1 MRFSASRQHIFSGCP
16 VSGLCTASSSPFPQ
30 QQWAVSPVVT
40 SVVSWPQSSPGAHC
54 CHSWTE
60 ERPPPPPPPSRRTSA
75 VYRLASVQISSLA
88 AQQCPGPAHPATV
101 CNCLTVLQ
109 HQASRAAVR
118 CRDKQSAILHI
129 FCNIQDKIR

>member
-1 MRFSASRQHIFSGCP
+1 MRRYPIMFIRKLPIIYKKRAFFLKLSNILINNKHNIDLRFSASRQHIFSGCP

-60 ERPPPPPPPSRRTSA
+60 ERA
-75 VYRLASVQISSLA
+75 AAST
-88 AQQCPGPAHPATV
+88 PT
-101 CNCLTVLQ
+101 
-109 HQASRAAVR
+109 
-118 CRDKQSAILHI
+118 K
-129 FCNIQDKIR
+129 